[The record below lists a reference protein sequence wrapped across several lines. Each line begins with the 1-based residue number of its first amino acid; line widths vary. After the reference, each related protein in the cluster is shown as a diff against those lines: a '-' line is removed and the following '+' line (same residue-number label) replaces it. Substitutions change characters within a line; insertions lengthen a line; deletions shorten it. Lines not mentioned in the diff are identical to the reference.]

1 MAEGEHGFL
10 GLTHNPFTDTGDDF
24 FEGADRKVRL
34 DQLRHLTQWS
44 RDVMLVTGPQGVG
57 KTMLYRQLSKTL
69 EPRVRAARIN
79 GLMINSAPDVLAA
92 IVQGFGAPAPQD
104 NNPQNIASNI
114 LTYVIGQDRQ
124 GRFCLVMVD
133 DAHRLSFQALEELLK
148 LARSCPVRLLLFG
161 EPSIVAMVAK
171 SADRLEVEWHES
183 RLSGFATDDIQA
195 YLTWRFEQAQYRDK
209 LPFSSDQLGRLGRV
223 SGGLPGEINR
233 IAGELVARL
242 ESGEAREG
250 RRFPVAHRL
259 LVVLLIALVGLAYL
273 VFSDTDARREQ
284 ARDAVAEVT
293 EIPLPGVEP
302 PPEVVVEPAEVL
314 EVASIDDAPAAQ
326 APEADAPGAVAEEV
340 AKALQDV
347 DPVEAP
353 AAQESEMGEPETE
366 ARPVAVAAEVVESAP
381 AAPAPGGVRDAAW
394 LRAQPGDYYT
404 MQLVS
409 VSSEERV
416 HAFVERQRKPSD
428 FAWYTLRRG
437 DKTLYVITYGLF
449 ATVEQARAAA
459 ADLPKE
465 VGNLEPWIRQLKFV
479 QEASGG

>member
-10 GLTHNPFTDTGDDF
+10 GLTHNPFTDTSDDF
-24 FEGADRKVRL
+24 FEGADRKLRL

-79 GLMINSAPDVLAA
+79 GLMINSAPDVLTA

-104 NNPQNIASNI
+104 NNPQNVAANI

-148 LARSCPVRLLLFG
+148 LAKSCPVRLLLFG

-171 SADRLEVEWHES
+171 SAERLEVEWHES
-183 RLSGFATDDIQA
+183 RLSGFATEDTQA

-209 LPFSSDQLGRLGRV
+209 LPFSSDQLARLGKV
-223 SGGLPGEINR
+223 SNGLPGEINR

-242 ESGEAREG
+242 ESGQGREG
-250 RRFPVAHRL
+250 RRFPMAHRL
-259 LVVLLIALVGLAYL
+259 LVVLLVALVGLAYL

-284 ARDAVAEVT
+284 ARDVVAEVT

-302 PPEVVVEPAEVL
+302 PPAVDVKPADVEEVVSFGEAAEVETPEAPMQDALPDASVVASVAQQTPQEPA
-314 EVASIDDAPAAQ
+314 P
-326 APEADAPGAVAEEV
+326 EEV
-340 AKALQDV
+340 VAD
-347 DPVEAP
+347 DE
-353 AAQESEMGEPETE
+353 
-366 ARPVAVAAEVVESAP
+366 PVAVAPKVVESAP
-381 AAPAPGGVRDAAW
+381 APPEPGGVRDAAW
-394 LRAQPGDYYT
+394 LRAQPADYYT
-404 MQLVS
+404 LQLVS
-409 VSSEERV
+409 VSSQDRV
-416 HAFVERQRKPSD
+416 HAFVDKQREPSE
-428 FAWYTLRRG
+428 FAWYALQRS
-437 DKTLYVITYGLF
+437 DKTLYVITYGVF
-449 ATVEQARAAA
+449 ATLEEARAAA
-459 ADLPKE
+459 SDLPKE
-465 VGNLEPWIRQLKFV
+465 IGNLEPWIRQLKFI